1 MAKKLRYKRQADF
14 LGTDGAMTGSRILTG
29 LVLLAALGAVSAC
42 GRKAPLDTPYQ
53 AAIDARKE
61 AEKANQPLPPEP
73 EEPVED
79 RPFILD
85 KLL

>member
-1 MAKKLRYKRQADF
+1 
-14 LGTDGAMTGSRILTG
+14 MTGSRILTS

-61 AEKANQPLPPEP
+61 AEKAKQPLPPKP
-73 EEPVED
+73 AKPVED

>member
-1 MAKKLRYKRQADF
+1 
-14 LGTDGAMTGSRILTG
+14 MTGSRILTS

-61 AEKANQPLPPEP
+61 AEKAKQPLPPKP
-73 EEPVED
+73 EKPVED

>member
-1 MAKKLRYKRQADF
+1 MNRSRF
-14 LGTDGAMTGSRILTG
+14 LAS
-29 LVLLAALGAVSAC
+29 LVMIAALGVVAGC

-53 AAIDARKE
+53 ASIDARKE
-61 AEKANQPLPPEP
+61 AERNKEPLPPEAP
-73 EEPVED
+73 KPVED